1 MADLHPSEIR
11 ELEEAELDEHL
22 VNLRRDIM
30 KIKGGIA
37 SGGVP
42 EDIGKTREI
51 RRTIA
56 RILTIKHEKQKRIEP
71 GSKKRKRKSDSKEVA
86 TKK

>member
-1 MADLHPSEIR
+1 MADLRTEEIEAMDAVER
-11 ELEEAELDEHL
+11 EKHLGELRKTL
-22 VNLRRDIM
+22 MRIR
-30 KIKGGIA
+30 GGVA

-51 RRTIA
+51 RRTVA
-56 RILTIKHEKQKRIEP
+56 RILTIK
-71 GSKKRKRKSDSKEVA
+71 SKEERD

>member
-1 MADLHPSEIR
+1 MADLRTDEIEAMDAAER
-11 ELEEAELDEHL
+11 DKHLGELQKSL
-22 VNLRRDIM
+22 M
-30 KIKGGIA
+30 KIRGGIA

-56 RILTIKHEKQKRIEP
+56 RILTVKNREEKDIKK
-71 GSKKRKRKSDSKEVA
+71 
-86 TKK
+86 